1 MDINAHVTFDETPA
15 MINSIDALCEAVG
28 MLVHLQ
34 DAVSINTEEIPDEI
48 KAAAQEGPSITVP
61 TQEVS
66 EP

>member
-1 MDINAHVTFDETPA
+1 MDINVHVTFDETPA
-15 MINSIDALCEAVG
+15 MINLIDALCEAVG

-48 KAAAQEGPSITVP
+48 KAAAQEAPSITVP